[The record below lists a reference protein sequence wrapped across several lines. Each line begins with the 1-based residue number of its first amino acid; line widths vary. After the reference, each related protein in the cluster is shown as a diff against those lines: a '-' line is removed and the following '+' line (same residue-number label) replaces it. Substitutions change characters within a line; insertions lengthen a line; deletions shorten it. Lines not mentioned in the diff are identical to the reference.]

1 MDNSKWV
8 DLIEL
13 SKILDINSETLRRN
27 CVSKKYV
34 SRFTKKG
41 KYKFYEIELSS
52 LPISYQK
59 IYNKFYD
66 IKINDLQ
73 LVDKDLNAYSDAP
86 NWAKRQA
93 DKGTNAKY

>member
-1 MDNSKWV
+1 MRPRRKMDNSKWV

-41 KYKFYEIELSS
+41 KNSKSYEI
-52 LPISYQK
+52 
-59 IYNKFYD
+59 
-66 IKINDLQ
+66 
-73 LVDKDLNAYSDAP
+73 
-86 NWAKRQA
+86 
-93 DKGTNAKY
+93 